1 MLELD
6 AEDVWNISERV
17 KFANFH
23 LSRINPPNEEMEEN
37 AILQNIHDILLCIH
51 PSSARKHHHFF
62 EQKVLNYLI
71 IFIFFKN
78 NFREK

>member
-1 MLELD
+1 MAHGALLTPFFQKKS
-6 AEDVWNISERV
+6 AKS
-17 KFANFH
+17 
-23 LSRINPPNEEMEEN
+23 LQ
-37 AILQNIHDILLCIH
+37 LQNIHDILLCIH

-78 NFREK
+78 NFMEK